1 MPDVDGLGTVDIVHN
16 PAASAVGHPIE
27 LLAAEVDPAIR
38 AGQREDAVRIGRLL
52 VGAVVLAL
60 DLHAHHAESQ
70 LGRLRYSGG
79 QHGGIGCKYACD
91 LLENARRS
99 YAVLYGAFAT
109 ADVAWI

>member
-1 MPDVDGLGTVDIVHN
+1 MDGLGTVDIVHN

-38 AGQREDAVRIGRLL
+38 AGQIEDAVRIGRLL